1 MFITNHLIDASHKV
15 SLKASEFGEHFKK
28 DATALICNVINE
40 ATEEEKDRLQADNFI
55 AGFTMGI
62 LSEMDP

>member
-1 MFITNHLIDASHKV
+1 M